1 MSNWLPWVYQY
12 AVGGVI
18 FVVSLVIALRTGALR
33 LDRSIDRRL
42 LIVLV
47 IGLLAFMA
55 GHAVWIAFAGPPG
68 GAT

>member
-1 MSNWLPWVYQY
+1 MSIWLPWIYQY

-18 FVVSLVIALRTGALR
+18 FVISLVIALRTGALR

-42 LIVLV
+42 LIALV
-47 IGLLAFMA
+47 TGLLVFMA
-55 GHAVWIAFAGPPG
+55 GHAAWIAIAAPSG